1 MKMKIT
7 SKKIL
12 RTLGLGTAL
21 LAGTLAP
28 HRAAAYVYYTR
39 EALVAAVF
47 PPGTEL
53 RPVEWTPDAAALARL
68 KATLGYAPR
77 AEGWD
82 LVVATQGGTVTG
94 YLVFDAE
101 RGQHDLID
109 IATLVGPNGAVE
121 RVEVMVYREAY
132 GDGVRA
138 PGFLAQFI
146 GRTAADPM
154 RPGREIR
161 IVSGSTLSTRAL
173 SVAVRRACALVEAWR
188 AAGAPGA

>member
-1 MKMKIT
+1 MKVTFKM
-7 SKKIL
+7 L
-12 RTLGLGTAL
+12 RTLLLTAVLLVGL
-21 LAGTLAP
+21 LAP
-28 HRAAAYVYYTR
+28 HRAEAYVYYTR
-39 EALVAAVF
+39 EALIAAVF
-47 PPGTEL
+47 PPGTDV

-68 KATLGYAPR
+68 KATLGYAPPTD
-77 AEGWD
+77 GWD
-82 LVVATQGGTVTG
+82 IVVGTQGGTVTG
-94 YLVFDAE
+94 YLVFDAQ

-109 IATLVGPNGAVE
+109 IGTLVSPDGAVE

-138 PGFLAQFI
+138 PGFLAQFT

-161 IVSGSTLSTRAL
+161 IVSGSTISTRSL